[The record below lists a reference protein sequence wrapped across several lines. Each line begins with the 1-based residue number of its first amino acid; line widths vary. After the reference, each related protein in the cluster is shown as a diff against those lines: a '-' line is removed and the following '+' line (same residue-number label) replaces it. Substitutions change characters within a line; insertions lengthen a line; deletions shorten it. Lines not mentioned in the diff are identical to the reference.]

1 MGKYRIEF
9 NINAADPY
17 IAAKDLLWEL
27 TNTPEIVIR
36 VTDKETGIQYDV
48 DPLGDKY
55 DDAVVQV
62 ETGM

>member
-17 IAAKDLLWEL
+17 IAARDLLEEL
-27 TNTPEIVIR
+27 HDASEIVIR

-48 DPLGDKY
+48 DPLADRY
-55 DDAVVQV
+55 EDAVVQV
-62 ETGM
+62 ETGI